1 MFGLRVK
8 LHILLRIIDVFFLHN
23 LENSKKNNRG
33 VDCERESPRL
43 FELIG
48 LINCLVF
55 VTFCSA
61 TPARSVPADKAS
73 ASRCHGA
80 DTGGR

>member
-23 LENSKKNNRG
+23 LENNKKNNRG

-48 LINCLVF
+48 LINCLVIVLLLSLF
-55 VTFCSA
+55 VAQHLHGAC
-61 TPARSVPADKAS
+61 RQIKLQPADAM
-73 ASRCHGA
+73 GLI
-80 DTGGR
+80 

>member
-23 LENSKKNNRG
+23 LENNKKNNRG

-48 LINCLVF
+48 LIRGIKRNV
-55 VTFCSA
+55 
-61 TPARSVPADKAS
+61 
-73 ASRCHGA
+73 
-80 DTGGR
+80 

>member
-1 MFGLRVK
+1 MSFFNK
-8 LHILLRIIDVFFLHN
+8 ILKII
-23 LENSKKNNRG
+23 EKNNRG

-48 LINCLVF
+48 LINCLVI

-80 DTGGR
+80 DIAGR